1 MTSQPRVAL
10 FCETFHEVNG
20 VALTARQLVDF
31 AKRRARPFLAVL
43 GGPRVA
49 QFTEGSVTHLELPR
63 CWASFG
69 IERDLRYDLFM
80 WRHLGVVHR
89 ALTRF
94 RPDVIHVT
102 SPGEFGQIG
111 AYLAHT
117 LRVPLVASWHTN
129 LHQFA
134 ARRLQ
139 KLLTFLPAAPWRV
152 SRLGWN
158 VPPLF
163 HCCVSIESLA

>member
-49 QFTEGSVTHLELPR
+49 QFTENSVTHRELPR

-69 IERDLRYDLFM
+69 IERDLRYDLFL

-94 RPDVIHVT
+94 RPDVIR
-102 SPGEFGQIG
+102 
-111 AYLAHT
+111 A
-117 LRVPLVASWHTN
+117 
-129 LHQFA
+129 A
-134 ARRLQ
+134 ARLRRPRHARE
-139 KLLTFLPAAPWRV
+139 TR
-152 SRLGWN
+152 
-158 VPPLF
+158 PLSGG
-163 HCCVSIESLA
+163 H